1 MTPGSQMI
9 ICFGE
14 CELDIDGRELRR
26 ANIPVHVEP
35 QVFDLLSYLITH
47 RERAIAKSEI
57 VKEVWGG
64 RIVSDATLGSR
75 INAVR
80 QAVGDTG
87 KTQTYIRTLPR
98 RGFRFV
104 GRVARESGT
113 TKNFA
118 SIVDLEADPVRI
130 EKYVGPDQT
139 VTFCQTRDGINLAI
153 ATSGKGLPV
162 VKTGTWLTNVERDW
176 QSPLW
181 SPLYSRLA
189 SQFQL
194 VRYDPR
200 GCGLSDWNVP
210 EISIDGFVS
219 DLEAVVDALGLERFA
234 LFGIS
239 QGAAISIAYAV
250 RHPER
255 VSRLALSGGFPLGW
269 RKRVSAS
276 EIATREALFTLLQ
289 HGWGQDNP
297 AFRQVFDLRM
307 WPDATSDQLRSLNEL
322 QHVSTSPENAIRILR
337 ALGDIDVTPLLG
349 QISIPTLVLHCRGDV
364 TNPIEL
370 GLMLAR
376 GIPHAHF
383 VEIDSRNHIP
393 LAHEPGW
400 GRHVDELC
408 RFLAGSDVA

>member
-1 MTPGSQMI
+1 MMI
-9 ICFGE
+9 RFGE

-35 QVFDLLSYLITH
+35 QVFDLLMYLITH
-47 RERAIAKSEI
+47 RERVIPKSEI
-57 VKEVWGG
+57 VKQVWGG
-64 RIVSDATLGSR
+64 RIISDATLSSR

-87 KTQTYIRTLPR
+87 KVQTYIRTSPR

-104 GRVARESGT
+104 GQVAQESVA
-113 TKNFA
+113 TKNLA
-118 SIVDLEADPVRI
+118 SIAI
-130 EKYVGPDQT
+130 EKYVAGDQA

-162 VKTGTWLTNVERDW
+162 VKSGTWLTNVEHDW

-200 GCGLSDWNVP
+200 GCGLSDWNVA
-210 EISIDGFVS
+210 EISFDGFVC
-219 DLEAVVDALGLERFA
+219 DLETVVDALGLERFA

-239 QGAAISIAYAV
+239 QGAAASIAYAA
-250 RHPER
+250 RHPKR
-255 VSRLALSGGFPLGW
+255 VSRLALFGGFPLGW
-269 RKRVSAS
+269 RKRTSNS

-307 WPDATSDQLRSLNEL
+307 WPEATPDQLQSLNEL
-322 QHVSTSPENAIRILR
+322 QRVSTSPENAIRILR
-337 ALGDIDVTPLLG
+337 AIGDIDVTPLLS

-376 GIPHAHF
+376 GIPHARF
-383 VEIDSRNHIP
+383 IEVDSRNHIP

-400 GRHVDELC
+400 GRHIDELC
-408 RFLAGSDVA
+408 RFLDGSESA